1 MKSTEL
7 IFEIIE
13 RFGDDNNHDLM
24 KALKALRL
32 EVVKEAQD
40 TDNNAKRYLKLQYK

>member
-1 MKSTEL
+1 MKSTQL

-13 RFGDDNNHDLM
+13 RFGDEDNHDLM

-32 EVVKEAQD
+32 QVVKEAQD
-40 TDNNAKRYLKLQYK
+40 TDNNAKRYLNHHYK

>member
-1 MKSTEL
+1 MKSTQL
-7 IFEIIE
+7 IFEIIDQ
-13 RFGDDNNHDLM
+13 FGDEDNHHLM

-32 EVVKEAQD
+32 QVVKEAQD